1 MLLRNNIGDS
11 LTSQL
16 SNFVS
21 STKQGYVTAWDA
33 DIEKNFG
40 IVDTL
45 LYSPGFSDHF
55 IESGLYDTL
64 IESFPHVMTFL
75 DTKEKREQFFTIVA
89 VLNSASDSNVPLY
102 VRNKELF
109 SEIIKNLAK
118 TDRYEVLADIL
129 VQYCT
134 QNPFKKDKRTTEI
147 VADSLRVSIFIIIL
161 LIFNNMIL
169 IFY

>member
-1 MLLRNNIGDS
+1 MWPPNRKMLLRNNIGDS

-64 IESFPHVMTFL
+64 IEKHTENEL
-75 DTKEKREQFFTIVA
+75 VA
-89 VLNSASDSNVPLY
+89 VLAH
-102 VRNKELF
+102 
-109 SEIIKNLAK
+109 
-118 TDRYEVLADIL
+118 EVGH
-129 VQYCT
+129 
-134 QNPFKKDKRTTEI
+134 FKKK
-147 VADSLRVSIFIIIL
+147 LGMKQ
-161 LIFNNMIL
+161 N
-169 IFY
+169 